1 LNALFSFLIM
11 AESEVAAGTDSANGT
26 DANEELPQGLAS
38 LITQVEEGD
47 PPTPPRTSKGSG
59 SLNMKPLQ
67 KTLAQIGKRKGAAL
81 LGPQPVKK
89 TGFKTLVLDLDETL
103 VHSSF
108 KNPSNGKRDFTV
120 PVPIDNVVHTVY
132 VNKRP
137 YVDKFLEEVTKDYEI
152 VLFTASL
159 PKYADPLLDMLDSG
173 ETIDFRLFREHCVQT
188 RNMCYVKD
196 LSKLGRDVKD
206 CIIIDNSAQSYDF
219 HHKNAIP
226 IPSWF
231 SDKND
236 EELLN
241 LLPVLRKLKDV
252 ESIPDTLDANKGYNW
267 LLQNYKSFKT
277 KKAA

>member
-1 LNALFSFLIM
+1 M
-11 AESEVAAGTDSANGT
+11 AESEIAASKDSATGT
-26 DANEELPQGLAS
+26 DANEDIPQGLAS

-81 LGPQPVKK
+81 LAAQPESKK
-89 TGFKTLVLDLDETL
+89 GKKTLVLDLDETL

-137 YVDKFLEEVTKDYEI
+137 YVDKFLEEVTKHYEI

-159 PKYADPLLDMLDSG
+159 PKYADPLLDMLDSR

-206 CIIIDNSAQSYDF
+206 CIIIDNSSQSYDS
-219 HHKNAIP
+219 HPKNAIP

-236 EELLN
+236 KELLN
-241 LLPVLRKLKDV
+241 LLPVLMRLKDV
-252 ESIPDTLDANKGYNW
+252 ESIPDVLDANKGYAW
-267 LLQNYKSFKT
+267 LLQSYESFKT
-277 KKAA
+277 KKQDV